1 MRPRTIRV
9 RLGRLRRRFSNK
21 SNVIQTRAG
30 AFSLPQPSLHR
41 HWIVGRGVCLYRY
54 AAFAHVPRSKRRAA
68 LELKVPVWSPFRKT
82 GFHAVWA
89 ESAVMVWFW
98 DAEAMRN
105 RTSGDGEDP
114 DDADRVRVLPE
125 TVFYPRKSDG
135 VHLQACREGFELQH
149 WRADVLLDA
158 FWFAER
164 PGENQIDW
172 FLARRGLETS
182 APDLKVPQTP
192 ASAFDPEPWAAR
204 VRPGEW
210 LEAHESALVAG
221 CLLAL
226 VTAALWQEI
235 RFRKTRH
242 LTSGTTAAF
251 ARIQDEIDPLLQARN
266 ELVRLRRKNLAL
278 SALLAAPSQAHLMG
292 EVDRA
297 LPSASASFHE
307 WRYQRGELAIVI
319 EDTEPDPISYVRALE
334 AHPLFSQVRAEQARK
349 AGRLKISM
357 QVGP

>member
-1 MRPRTIRV
+1 M
-9 RLGRLRRRFSNK
+9 
-21 SNVIQTRAG
+21 
-30 AFSLPQPSLHR
+30 
-41 HWIVGRGVCLYRY
+41 YRY
-54 AAFAHVPRSKRRAA
+54 EEFAHVPRAKRRAA

-89 ESAVMVWFW
+89 ESAAMVWFW
-98 DAEAMRN
+98 DAEAVRS
-105 RTSGDGEDP
+105 RTSGDVEDP
-114 DDADRVRVLPE
+114 ERADPVRIVPE

-135 VHLQACREGFELQH
+135 VHLQTCREGFELQH
-149 WRADVLLDA
+149 WRANVLLDA

-164 PGENQIDW
+164 PDEHRIDW
-172 FLARRGLETS
+172 FFARRGIETS

-192 ASAFDPEPWAAR
+192 ASTFDPEPWAAR

-210 LEAHESALVAG
+210 LEANESALVAA

-226 VTAALWQEI
+226 AMAALWQEV
-235 RFRKTRH
+235 RFRKTTH
-242 LTSGTTAAF
+242 VTSSATAAF

-266 ELVRLRRKNLAL
+266 ELVRLRRTNHAL

-307 WRYQRGELAIVI
+307 WRYQRGELAIVV
-319 EDTEPDPISYVRALE
+319 EDAEPDPISYVRALE
-334 AHPLFSQVRAEQARK
+334 AHPLFSRVRAEQARK

-357 QVGP
+357 QVGT